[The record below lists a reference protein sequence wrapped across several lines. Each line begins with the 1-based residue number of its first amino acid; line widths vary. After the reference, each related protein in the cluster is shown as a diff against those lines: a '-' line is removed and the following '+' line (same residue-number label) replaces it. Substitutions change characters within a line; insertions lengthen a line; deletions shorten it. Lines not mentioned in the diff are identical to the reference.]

1 MKRRKLII
9 LSSIIL
15 ILSSIIHICLT
26 LCKKDESVSLG
37 TVEYYP
43 KFLWVESNTT
53 PVTKTFDF
61 EFSPDAKDD
70 NSFAEFQ
77 FVDNEGKPI
86 STNVMQV
93 TIDGKEI
100 ANNKFRINSDV
111 SSTEFTFKFSPNA
124 EKGKYQG
131 YLKLVGHT
139 LDRLDSQPL
148 TSGQQVDAFQWTINY
163 DKRMNP
169 LAKVLIWLGFLIM
182 TFLLLWLFIL
192 KPIFYP
198 KFKSIKKGVYLKN
211 CPPITINFKGARL
224 VVLDNKPHKQ
234 SNWDKIFKGKI
245 IYKQH
250 QALLTQITM
259 KPHRRGIMVV
269 ADTSKYIVTPNPM
282 PRIGS
287 AIMNDLINRT
297 NIEIK

>member
-1 MKRRKLII
+1 MI
-9 LSSIIL
+9 L
-15 ILSSIIHICLT
+15 ICLT
-26 LCKKDESVSLG
+26 SCKKDESVSFG

-43 KFLWVESNTT
+43 SFLWVDSKMA

-61 EFSPDAKDD
+61 DFSQDAKDD

-93 TIDGKEI
+93 TIDEKEI
-100 ANNKFRINSDV
+100 ANNKFRINSDLC
-111 SSTEFTFKFSPNA
+111 SKDFIFSFSPNA
-124 EKGKYQG
+124 EEGKYQG
-131 YLKLVGHT
+131 YLKIINHT

-148 TSGQQVDAFQWTINY
+148 NSGQQVDAFQWTLY
-163 DKRMNP
+163 FDKVMNP
-169 LAKVLIWLGFLIM
+169 LAKVLMWIGILLL

-198 KFKSIKKGVYLKN
+198 KFKSTRKSVYLKN

-234 SNWDKIFKGKI
+234 SNWDKFFKGKI

-250 QALLTQITM
+250 PALLTQITM

-269 ADTSKYIVTPNPM
+269 ADTSKYFVTPNPM
-282 PRIGS
+282 PIIGS